1 MDEEFVPENDDV
13 NTVLVQESSELL
25 HILLRESPAVIAQL
39 CHMMPGEVGQ
49 HNTNVP
55 TPSSTLVDQDR
66 IKAVLEYFSLA
77 SPAEC
82 CSFIQSV
89 CLLCQ
94 NIPLH
99 LETRLMSV
107 AGSAHGVSEN
117 TCAFAV
123 DQSSLSPQAELQLT
137 KRRRIDHWGY
147 YVAAAVCLLSRRWER
162 ISEHVVKKVQLEDV
176 WVSQRTTNKSKERAD
191 QTPRAA
197 DRGSRTPESDV
208 EYGSF
213 ESTMT
218 LETFLQ
224 GLAGKVTILTGP
236 AGSGKT
242 LLMSR
247 LGQQWANGLGPVAPS
262 YLFVLLEFRQLN
274 LLSSPVSLS
283 DLLFQ
288 HYLRPEGG
296 DSAQVAILDYLI
308 SNPEQSCWVLD
319 GYDEFDEKLHCK
331 AVRREPVLLHNRLPV
346 ADLISGL
353 LHRRL
358 LPGSTVLVTCRLQ
371 DVVDLDGVSDK
382 VGQLLEWDRHEIKD
396 YVETFFNARDSD
408 LGTQALDLLFSNQH
422 LLTLSSLPV
431 LCNICCI
438 CLEQFLL
445 GQKVAEE
452 MRSQKE
458 EQSLPRKTAF
468 GEIEEEE
475 EVSILVESRSSHLR
489 QGNEERMMESPTPP
503 TIAQVPTTLTQ
514 VYLTFLGSY
523 LSRDQR
529 KSYAQTKTIT
539 FPHSNVCT
547 SAILSQYRFELHEL
561 SHLAWRGVEDNKIL
575 LMEEEIPKGV
585 LEFSIRTGL
594 LLQVE
599 LRDQEGNLVNAYCFI
614 HRSVQEFLASLK
626 NMISDDVSEAQL
638 RKRFNLKSRWMTKS
652 DQKTKFAGSLYLYM
666 CGLASSQCTSAL
678 VQITWDLDVQGV
690 EGWVQ
695 KRQAF
700 ILKLLRT
707 FCQQNNLTGPKMLEI
722 CHCVQE
728 SQDKELA
735 TVFMNT
741 RPTLEFR
748 KIRILPKDIDA
759 LVFVVNSG
767 GENGISLDF
776 GACSMDLECLDV
788 LSKCQYINHL
798 SFHSRKYEDK
808 FAEKL
813 SSVLP
818 AFRTL
823 KKLEFRGTSLT
834 AEGAAS
840 LASALQ
846 KCPLIREINLSDNN
860 LGDEGVK
867 HITTVFTKLQNL
879 TSVKLGQNSTSFK
892 AINNLIDNVSL
903 CKNIQHVQA
912 DEMNEVTVTF
922 LQVSASYEQP
932 APTISL
938 LNQTWRKMEMV
949 QLARSL
955 VGCPALSTLNLSGAT
970 WNNDTL
976 KTLVQFLPKFNITEK
991 IVMNDSCL
999 SVQHLVILTALLP
1012 GCSQVTELLV
1022 RSPAQVC
1029 IRFSG
1034 EMKIQ
1039 KKKNSQV
1046 LCLSNCNLK
1055 PANLRSVWN
1064 SLGPS
1069 PALTVLD
1076 LSHNSLGNK
1085 GLKNVLD
1092 ILPHLCIIQEI
1103 NASNNEITMEG
1114 VVMLAG
1120 ILCSND
1126 TNLTQIYISG
1136 GGQDQVILKF
1146 GADKSHDKEDLKMF
1160 RINSSNL
1167 QPADVATVCRKLTPC
1182 HQSLA
1187 LELSQCSLNHIA
1199 IEHLLKQ
1206 LPKMTS
1212 LQRLDISRSINS
1224 TADALKLL
1232 NFFTKNPKVTSVE
1245 LGSQIESIINF
1256 SKIKS
1261 EPLFFR
1267 MTHFI
1272 LNGDNLAILLN
1283 ILHEG
1288 PRLSALNLS
1297 SNQLGDEGVKTVVKS
1312 LPKLQISSYVDVGDN
1327 MLTQQGVM
1335 DVANTLCSCTGVSD
1349 VDVSLEEDGKC
1360 LIWFRPN
1367 PDFENTLSIR
1377 GSRLQLDHLLTL
1389 SRIVSDCPTL
1399 TRVVLINNSLQFEWI
1414 QDFVKLLNC
1423 SRRELCVS
1431 IEEGWIRAEKAAGLL
1446 CSCLVVNS
1454 SIQTIRIYQTTLHLT
1469 LKSPSAVIADRF
1481 TDSAQSLAIEKIG
1494 LVDCG
1499 VDVHQLASMKNIIQ
1513 HCSSLTEFEFSDN
1526 GLCIN
1531 GVETICSFLPFL
1543 PKLTTLS
1550 IASKEHAATVVDML
1564 LQTLQTS
1571 PSVQCINLSGHEF
1584 NDPAAPSLT
1593 ALLPRLQSLNLS
1605 RCTWSEAAVQQ
1616 FIKALGQCVRL
1627 ETLCME
1633 FVHLNEESKVH
1644 LIQKLQNI
1652 NSIRCLRL
1660 DGWRMADRGAEELIT
1675 QLQRWREL
1683 RKIML
1688 SENLISDQSG
1698 VQLLKALQS
1707 CVHLEELNLS
1717 RNQLGNGTAAQM
1729 AVVLPSVTHLSVLDM
1744 SENPIGDKGSVSLAK
1759 GIAKSKNLSK
1769 LYLTSVGT
1777 SELRA
1782 ITASLARCP
1791 LIQELSLGWNSCGDE
1806 VALELSRV
1814 LPLCHRLTRIDL
1826 ENNMVTVSG
1835 AEALLRALKCH
1846 PALQIIRLWK
1856 NEISKIDA
1864 QRLHLRDK
1872 RLNFSSI

>member
-396 YVETFFNARDSD
+396 YVETFFNARADSD

-445 GQKVAEE
+445 GQKV
-452 MRSQKE
+452 
-458 EQSLPRKTAF
+458 
-468 GEIEEEE
+468 
-475 EVSILVESRSSHLR
+475 
-489 QGNEERMMESPTPP
+489 
-503 TIAQVPTTLTQ
+503 VPTTLTQ

-846 KCPLIREINLSDNN
+846 KCPLIREIKFCFLISIDF
-860 LGDEGVK
+860 E
-867 HITTVFTKLQNL
+867 ITF
-879 TSVKLGQNSTSFK
+879 
-892 AINNLIDNVSL
+892 
-903 CKNIQHVQA
+903 
-912 DEMNEVTVTF
+912 
-922 LQVSASYEQP
+922 
-932 APTISL
+932 SL

-1022 RSPAQVC
+1022 RSKTYTFTPLSLHTLGDKTHRSLC
-1029 IRFSG
+1029 FIFSKG
-1034 EMKIQ
+1034 NDYYLTLLGFPSVIVMFC
-1039 KKKNSQV
+1039 
-1046 LCLSNCNLK
+1046 LCFS
-1055 PANLRSVWN
+1055 
-1064 SLGPS
+1064 
-1069 PALTVLD
+1069 
-1076 LSHNSLGNK
+1076 
-1085 GLKNVLD
+1085 
-1092 ILPHLCIIQEI
+1092 
-1103 NASNNEITMEG
+1103 ASNNEITMEG

-1126 TNLTQIYISG
+1126 TNLTQIYI
-1136 GGQDQVILKF
+1136 
-1146 GADKSHDKEDLKMF
+1146 

-1212 LQRLDISRSINS
+1212 LQRLDI
-1224 TADALKLL
+1224 
-1232 NFFTKNPKVTSVE
+1232 
-1245 LGSQIESIINF
+1245 
-1256 SKIKS
+1256 
-1261 EPLFFR
+1261 
-1267 MTHFI
+1267 
-1272 LNGDNLAILLN
+1272 
-1283 ILHEG
+1283 
-1288 PRLSALNLS
+1288 
-1297 SNQLGDEGVKTVVKS
+1297 
-1312 LPKLQISSYVDVGDN
+1312 
-1327 MLTQQGVM
+1327 
-1335 DVANTLCSCTGVSD
+1335 
-1349 VDVSLEEDGKC
+1349 
-1360 LIWFRPN
+1360 
-1367 PDFENTLSIR
+1367 
-1377 GSRLQLDHLLTL
+1377 
-1389 SRIVSDCPTL
+1389 
-1399 TRVVLINNSLQFEWI
+1399 
-1414 QDFVKLLNC
+1414 
-1423 SRRELCVS
+1423 
-1431 IEEGWIRAEKAAGLL
+1431 EEGWIRAEKAAGLL

-1454 SIQTIRIYQTTLHLT
+1454 SIQTI
-1469 LKSPSAVIADRF
+1469 
-1481 TDSAQSLAIEKIG
+1481 
-1494 LVDCG
+1494 
-1499 VDVHQLASMKNIIQ
+1499 
-1513 HCSSLTEFEFSDN
+1513 
-1526 GLCIN
+1526 
-1531 GVETICSFLPFL
+1531 
-1543 PKLTTLS
+1543 S

-1627 ETLCME
+1627 ETLCR
-1633 FVHLNEESKVH
+1633 FCYV
-1644 LIQKLQNI
+1644 KLCV
-1652 NSIRCLRL
+1652 CLFSR
-1660 DGWRMADRGAEELIT
+1660 
-1675 QLQRWREL
+1675 
-1683 RKIML
+1683 L

-1791 LIQELSLGWNSCGDE
+1791 LIQDLGWNSCGDE

-1814 LPLCHRLTRIDL
+1814 LPLCHS
-1826 ENNMVTVSG
+1826 VTFYQF
-1835 AEALLRALKCH
+1835 K
-1846 PALQIIRLWK
+1846 LWK